1 VVSVEHIGEEDLEQ
15 YAMRTIPESACAA
28 LVWHLLVCQSCRDR
42 LEATE
47 GYLAAMRSAAAIKAA
62 AMKAAAKIR
71 RGGHGR

>member
-47 GYLAAMRSAAAIKAA
+47 GYLAAMRSAAA
-62 AMKAAAKIR
+62 KIR
-71 RGGHGR
+71 QIRKGIGRCGCRAR